1 MRYIEITVEEAIK
14 RCNKNTKVLVA
25 IQDLANED
33 SNEVFIP
40 KHQNEQ
46 GEIFSDV
53 KTAASMSDVF
63 IKQLRL
69 FTEKQNIYDIRLR
82 GLQKTVLLK
91 E

>member
-40 KHQNEQ
+40 KHQNEY

-53 KTAASMSDVF
+53 KTAASMSDDF

>member
-40 KHQNEQ
+40 KHQNEY

-53 KTAASMSDVF
+53 KTAASMSDDF

-69 FTEKQNIYDIRLR
+69 FTAICQYNRIISQSFIFSLFK
-82 GLQKTVLLK
+82 
-91 E
+91 